1 MVHDKACRNCRY
13 ISLSKDVCP
22 NCGSNDITENWVG
35 FVIVTNAEKSTL
47 APALEVKTN
56 GKYAVKIK

>member
-22 NCGSNDITENWVG
+22 NCGSNDLTESWIG
-35 FVIVTNAEKSTL
+35 FVIVTNSEKSKL
-47 APALEVKTN
+47 APTLEVKTN